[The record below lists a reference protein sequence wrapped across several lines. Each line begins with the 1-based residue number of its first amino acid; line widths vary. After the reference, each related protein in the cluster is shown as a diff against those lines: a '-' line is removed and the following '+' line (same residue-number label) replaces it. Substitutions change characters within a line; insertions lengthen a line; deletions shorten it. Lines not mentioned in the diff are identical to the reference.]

1 MFMRNLGGKPKG
13 VVNRL
18 QHGLCESGEYFTC
31 APYAVYK
38 SLSDMFRWA
47 DVFNLMMFCFRY
59 YVMVLEPVSV
69 VTVSVM
75 HPRLTEE
82 NIAMNAR

>member
-1 MFMRNLGGKPKG
+1 MVYVK
-13 VVNRL
+13 VVNTLR
-18 QHGLCESGEYFTC
+18 
-31 APYAVYK
+31 APPT
-38 SLSDMFRWA
+38 LSVNLSVICF
-47 DVFNLMMFCFRY
+47 VELIHFNLMMFCFRY
-59 YVMVLEPVSV
+59 YVMVLELVSV

>member
-1 MFMRNLGGKPKG
+1 MRNLEGKG
-13 VVNRL
+13 VVNRV
-18 QHGLCESGEYFTC
+18 QRGLCEGGEYLRC
-31 APYAVYK
+31 ASYAVCK
-38 SLSDMFRWA
+38 SFGDMFRCT
-47 DVFNLMMFCFRY
+47 DILNLMMFCFRY

>member
-1 MFMRNLGGKPKG
+1 MFMHFFFCGGGG
-13 VVNRL
+13 VK
-18 QHGLCESGEYFTC
+18 QGDHGLCENGEYSTC
-31 APYAVYK
+31 AFYAVYK
-38 SLSDMFRWA
+38 SLSDLFRWT

-75 HPRLTEE
+75 HLRLTEE

>member
-1 MFMRNLGGKPKG
+1 MVYVK
-13 VVNRL
+13 VVNTSR
-18 QHGLCESGEYFTC
+18 
-31 APYAVYK
+31 APPT
-38 SLSDMFRWA
+38 LS
-47 DVFNLMMFCFRY
+47 VNLSVICSVELIPFNLMMFCFRY
-59 YVMVLEPVSV
+59 YVMVLELVSV